1 MIFTTTQLLA
11 LAPILILAA
20 GIVGLMLLIAVTRN
34 HAATAQ
40 LTTFCFLV
48 AAASVGLS
56 DGALPITPLLI
67 SDELARVAS
76 VLMLGAGALLT
87 LLSFGY
93 METVREDREEFYL
106 LLLIAALGAVTLC
119 MARHVASFMIGLELM
134 AVSLFGLI
142 AYTRA
147 ERRSLEAAFKY
158 LVLSAAASATLLF
171 GFALIYAAGGA
182 LSFTEMR
189 AAGTALQGQDL
200 QLSLIG
206 AALVWV
212 GVGFKLSLVP
222 FHLWTADVY
231 EGAPAPVTAL
241 LASLSKGAVAVVL
254 LRWLAA
260 EPPGE
265 LLTQG
270 LCVVAI
276 ATMLIGNLLAL
287 LADNVKR
294 LLAYSSIAHFGYLLV
309 PFLVGGELVQD
320 AVLVYLAAY
329 FIMTLGT
336 FGVVIM
342 LSASVAEGEADHL
355 HDYRGLFW
363 RRPYLTSVMT
373 PMLLAL
379 AGIPLTAGFLA
390 KFYVL
395 AAGVDQQAWW
405 LVGAV
410 VLGSAIALYYYLRL
424 IIVMFLPHPE
434 TEFDRVELTERTLTS
449 GVVLAVLFIALFWL
463 GALPAGPLELLH
475 AGLALP

>member
-1 MIFTTTQLLA
+1 MILTSTQLLA
-11 LAPILILAA
+11 LAPILTLAA

-48 AAASVGLS
+48 AAASVGMS
-56 DGALPITPLLI
+56 DGAIPITPLLVA
-67 SDELARVAS
+67 DELSRIAS
-76 VLMLGAGALLT
+76 GLMLGAGALLT

-93 METVREDREEFYL
+93 MEAVREDREEFYL

-119 MARHVASFMIGLELM
+119 MARHVASFMIGLELI

-147 ERRSLEAAFKY
+147 ARRSLEAAFKY

-182 LSFTEMR
+182 LGFAEMR
-189 AAGTALQGQDL
+189 AVNSQLTGDDL
-200 QLSLIG
+200 LLSRIG
-206 AALVWV
+206 VALVWV

-241 LASLSKGAVAVVL
+241 LASISKGAVAVAL
-254 LRWLAA
+254 LRWLSA

-265 LLTQG
+265 ALVHG
-270 LCVVAI
+270 LCVVAV
-276 ATMLIGNLLAL
+276 ATILVGNLLAL

-309 PFLVGGELVQD
+309 PLLVGGAMVRD

-329 FIMTLGT
+329 FIMTLGA
-336 FGVVIM
+336 FGVLTM
-342 LSASVAEGEADHL
+342 LSATVAEGEADHL

-405 LVGAV
+405 LVGTV
-410 VLGSAIALYYYLRL
+410 VLGSAIGLYYYLRL

-434 TEFDRVELTERTLTS
+434 TEFDRVGLTERTLTG
-449 GVVLAVLFIALFWL
+449 GVALAVLFLALFWL
-463 GALPAGPLELLH
+463 GTLPSAPLELL
-475 AGLALP
+475 LAEPALR

>member
-1 MIFTTTQLLA
+1 MILTTTQLLA

-20 GIVGLMLLIAVTRN
+20 GIVGLMLLIAATRN

-40 LTTFCFLV
+40 LTTVCFLV
-48 AAASVGLS
+48 AAASAGLS
-56 DGALPITPLLI
+56 DGAVPITPLLI
-67 SDELARVAS
+67 ADELSRVAS
-76 VLMLGAGALLT
+76 VLMLATGALLT

-93 METVREDREEFYL
+93 MEAVREDREEFYL

-119 MARHVASFMIGLELM
+119 MAHHVASVMIGLELI

-147 ERRSLEAAFKY
+147 VRRSLEAAFKY

-171 GFALIYAAGGA
+171 GFALIYAATGSLDLSEMPAVNSA
-182 LSFTEMR
+182 L
-189 AAGTALQGQDL
+189 AGEDL
-200 QLSLIG
+200 LLSQIG
-206 AALVWV
+206 ATLVWV
-212 GVGFKLSLVP
+212 GIGFKLSLVP

-241 LASLSKGAVAVVL
+241 LASISKGAVTVVL

-260 EPPGE
+260 EPPSA
-265 LLTQG
+265 LLQQG
-270 LCVVAI
+270 LCVVAV
-276 ATMLIGNLLAL
+276 ATILIGNLLAL

-336 FGVVIM
+336 FGVLTM

-410 VLGSAIALYYYLRL
+410 VLGSAVGLYYYLRL

-434 TEFDRVELTERTLTS
+434 TEFDRVELTERTLTG
-449 GVVLAVLFIALFWL
+449 GVALAVLFLALFWL
-463 GALPAGPLELLH
+463 GALPAGPLEFLQ
-475 AGLALP
+475 AGPVLG